1 MDESVPTY
9 DAHRELAARRKDL
22 ERDFDDKARDL
33 KAQHKR
39 QADKLQQDRLDW
51 ETHRRTQ
58 QRELADRA
66 EKVRRQEDNH
76 KRDLEAL
83 TQARRELE
91 QARAQ
96 ARDAGEAKVE
106 AKTAKAKESDV
117 AARLAKARDLLAWFA
132 LLSGFGFLAVLAA
145 GLAGAPTVATW
156 LAAIGF
162 ALAVLLEF
170 GRRGLAGRQSATRKG
185 R

>member
-1 MDESVPTY
+1 MDESAPTS
-9 DAHRELAARRKDL
+9 DAQRELAARRKDL

-39 QADKLQQDRLDW
+39 TLDRLQQDRLDW

-66 EKVRRQEDNH
+66 EKVRRQEENH

-83 TQARRELE
+83 SQARRELE
-91 QARAQ
+91 QARAR

-106 AKTAKAKESDV
+106 AKTAKAKETDLTQRV
-117 AARLAKARDLLAWFA
+117 EKARDLLTWFA
-132 LLSGFGFLAVLAA
+132 VLSGLGFLGILVA

-162 ALAVLLEF
+162 ALAVLLDI
-170 GRRGLAGRQSATRKG
+170 GRRRLTGRQPATRKG

>member
-1 MDESVPTY
+1 MDKPAPIS
-9 DAHRELAARRKDL
+9 DAQRELAARRKDL

-39 QADKLQQDRLDW
+39 TLDRLQQDRLDW
-51 ETHRRTQ
+51 EEHRRTQ

-66 EKVRRQEDNH
+66 EKVRRQEENH

-83 TQARRELE
+83 GKARRELE
-91 QARAQ
+91 QARAE

-106 AKTAKAKESDV
+106 AKTAKAKESDL
-117 AARLAKARDLLAWFA
+117 AARFEKARDLLAWFA
-132 LLSGFGFLAVLAA
+132 LLSGLGFLAILAA
-145 GLAGAPTVATW
+145 SVAGTPTVAAW
-156 LAAIGF
+156 LAAVGF
-162 ALAVLLEF
+162 ALAVLLDI
-170 GRRGLAGRQSATRKG
+170 GRRRLTGRQSATRKS